1 MDETAL
7 IHSAVDG
14 DLDAFNRLVLEYQES
29 AFNVALRMLGEVPAA
44 EDATQNAF
52 ISAFR
57 NLHQYRGGS
66 FKAWVFRMVTN
77 ACYDELRRRQRRPT
91 VSLEDDGEGDQAPLE
106 ESLAATDPSAPDPQI
121 ALEQQELEHAIQH
134 CLDNLPVEF
143 RSAVILADIEGL
155 DYEEISRASGIPL
168 GTIKSRLA
176 RARFKLRDCLKAF
189 EELLPARFRLINKE
203 IG

>member
-91 VSLEDDGEGDQAPLE
+91 VSLEDDGEGEQAPLE